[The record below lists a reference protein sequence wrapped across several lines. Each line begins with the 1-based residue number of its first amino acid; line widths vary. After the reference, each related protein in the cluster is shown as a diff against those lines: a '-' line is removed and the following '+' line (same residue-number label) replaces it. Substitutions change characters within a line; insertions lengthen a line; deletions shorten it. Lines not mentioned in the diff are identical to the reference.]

1 MLKYTYQDET
11 RKDNVIPTMK
21 EDGHTIVIPA
31 FTINGHKVPET
42 EMDIDPA
49 NDNRARVYVS
59 LYTGEVTLNKGG
71 HGWLLFMSNRLKK
84 SYYAF
89 NYKTMGCDYTPADQS
104 DSEWFICS
112 LPPEGL
118 KF

>member
-31 FTINGHKVPET
+31 FTINGHKVPEM

-49 NDNRARVYVS
+49 NDNRARVYVRQPPQ
-59 LYTGEVTLNKGG
+59 EE
-71 HGWLLFMSNRLKK
+71 LLRLQLQ
-84 SYYAF
+84 
-89 NYKTMGCDYTPADQS
+89 DD
-104 DSEWFICS
+104 
-112 LPPEGL
+112 GL
-118 KF
+118 